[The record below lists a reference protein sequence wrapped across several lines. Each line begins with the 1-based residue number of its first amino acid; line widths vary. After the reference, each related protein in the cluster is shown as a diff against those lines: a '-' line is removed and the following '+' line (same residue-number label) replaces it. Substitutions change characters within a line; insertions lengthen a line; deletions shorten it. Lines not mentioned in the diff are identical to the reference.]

1 VRLYATVIETDF
13 KESKET
19 GEMLVQSK
27 TLYDTDFNQWIEET
41 VKKLQN
47 KDFEAI
53 DLENLIEEVKDLSRN
68 QKNALKSLLMKL
80 FEHLLKLTYWESERD
95 YNGKHWKAEIR
106 NFRIELQDLLKD
118 SPSLKPYLVS
128 VFSDCYQAE
137 KQMKINQNQPESRKV
152 LICQNLTC
160 RKYGCAK
167 ILEAFLRDPV
177 PGVEIVGCG
186 CLGQCGN
193 GPMVLILPD
202 EVWYWRIKPADVPMI
217 IENHLRHQSP
227 VLSLLYTRKGGY

>member
-1 VRLYATVIETDF
+1 
-13 KESKET
+13 
-19 GEMLVQSK
+19 
-27 TLYDTDFNQWIEET
+27 
-41 VKKLQN
+41 
-47 KDFEAI
+47 
-53 DLENLIEEVKDLSRN
+53 
-68 QKNALKSLLMKL
+68 
-80 FEHLLKLTYWESERD
+80 
-95 YNGKHWKAEIR
+95 
-106 NFRIELQDLLKD
+106 
-118 SPSLKPYLVS
+118 
-128 VFSDCYQAE
+128 
-137 KQMKINQNQPESRKV
+137 MKINQNQPESRKV

-160 RKYGCAK
+160 RKYGSAK
-167 ILEAFLRDPV
+167 ILEAFRSDPV